1 MNVDNSQMRSKGPGL
16 LRQVYYFLRL
26 GRPMFLLGGFLLH
39 GLGVVMALYDGA
51 ELDLQVLIWT
61 QVAITAIQLM
71 THYSN
76 DYFDLAADEAN
87 ETPTRWSGGSRILS
101 EGLLNPQIALVTSI
115 TMAVVALIAVLWLT
129 LILEGSLLT
138 MLLILISGLLG
149 WSYSSP
155 PLQLNMHGLGELT
168 GAVLITGLTPI
179 VGYSAQAGAL
189 TLLPFL
195 AVIPL
200 GCFQF
205 AMLMVINV
213 PDAAS
218 DMASGKHTLIYF
230 LGAERTVRLY
240 AVVLALAYL
249 CIPLLL
255 WLGLPILVALALL
268 LISPLAF
275 WQGWRMLRGAWTKP
289 DNWNSLGFWSVGLVM
304 SSAGAEFFAFLYL
317 LQ

>member
-1 MNVDNSQMRSKGPGL
+1 MNGDNSQMRSKGPGL
-16 LRQVYYFLRL
+16 LRQVYYLLRL

-39 GLGVVMALYDGA
+39 GLGVVMALYNGA
-51 ELDLQVLIWT
+51 ELELQVLIWT

-87 ETPTRWSGGSRILS
+87 KTPTRWSGGSRILS
-101 EGLLNPQIALVTSI
+101 EGLLNPRIALETSI
-115 TMAVVALIAVLWLT
+115 TMALVALIAVLWLT
-129 LILEGSLLT
+129 LILEVSLLT

-205 AMLMVINV
+205 AMLIVINV

-218 DMASGKHTLIYF
+218 DIASGKHTLIYF

-255 WLGLPILVALALL
+255 WLGLPTMVALALL